1 MPAIVPLVLN
11 NGTAD
16 KSYSVSFAKGEGFDY
31 AFRDL
36 TVTAPACQ
44 PVITVKGTST
54 DTRRNHREKL
64 TFPCVGVDSNGRQV
78 KVGMVEVDIQLRAD
92 LIATEAEVK
101 VALATALNSLS
112 ATQAVLG
119 NWWYKGEAL
128 Y

>member
-16 KSYSVSFAKGEGFDY
+16 KTYAVSYAKGEGYDV

-36 TVTAPACQ
+36 AVTTPACQ

-64 TFPCVGVDSNGRQV
+64 TFPCVGVDSNGRQTR
-78 KVGMVEVDIQLRAD
+78 VGIVEVDIQLRAD
-92 LIATEAEVK
+92 LVATEAEVK
-101 VALATALNSLS
+101 AALATALNSL
-112 ATQAVLG
+112 AVNQAVLG